1 MLPFVG
7 DISKNVLLIHKA
19 LTLVFT
25 SLVFMYAGKSGV
37 SSNKILLGLW
47 MPIVYLT
54 VYGLS
59 PMQMVECAG
68 LIALW
73 MLREDQ
79 QALAFEKFV
88 AIFAVILIINSLA
101 YPFAAL
107 GLLHN
112 FGAIIPDH
120 WLKQATGIFYDN
132 LGITFVIHEENAL
145 NISTVSA
152 FYRMSAWFE
161 EPGNVGTMAALMLGA
176 TRFRMDWKGKAL
188 LVGGML
194 SFSLAFYAMCIF
206 YNVLKHPKNL
216 LYVVIIGMCFA
227 WFFQDNEFVS
237 ARLLDRVSITDG
249 GISGDNRAEESF
261 KVAFEQYV
269 QTPTVWLGHD
279 ANNQLYKLHYNVF
292 SWQNLVWDYG
302 IVGTLMYL
310 SLFVIVFYQRA
321 LATVKLRRE
330 RMWQSLPFIMIF
342 LMSIYQRPYVLS
354 LSFVLIFVGAM
365 CVKSEVGKAMRKSV
379 RYA

>member
-1 MLPFVG
+1 
-7 DISKNVLLIHKA
+7 
-19 LTLVFT
+19 
-25 SLVFMYAGKSGV
+25 MYIGKSGV
-37 SSNKILLGLW
+37 SSKHILFALW

-59 PMQMVECAG
+59 PLQMVECAG

-73 MLREDQ
+73 MLKPEQ

-88 AIFAVILIINSLA
+88 SIFAVILLINSLA

-107 GLLHN
+107 GMLHN
-112 FGAIIPDH
+112 FGPIIPDH

-132 LGITFVIHEENAL
+132 LGLTFVIHEENAL

-161 EPGNVGTMAALMLGA
+161 EPGNVGTMSALMLAA

-194 SFSLAFYAMCIF
+194 SFSLAFYAMCVL
-206 YNVLKHPKNL
+206 YNVLRHPRNL
-216 LYVVIIGMCFA
+216 IYVAIFGACFV

-237 ARLLDRVSITDG
+237 ARLLDRVSVTDG

-269 QTPTVWLGHD
+269 QTPIVWLGHD

-321 LATVKLRRE
+321 LATATMRRE
-330 RMWQSLPFIMIF
+330 RMWQSLPFVMIF

-365 CVKSEVGKAMRKSV
+365 CVKNEVAEKMGKSV
-379 RYA
+379 QYA